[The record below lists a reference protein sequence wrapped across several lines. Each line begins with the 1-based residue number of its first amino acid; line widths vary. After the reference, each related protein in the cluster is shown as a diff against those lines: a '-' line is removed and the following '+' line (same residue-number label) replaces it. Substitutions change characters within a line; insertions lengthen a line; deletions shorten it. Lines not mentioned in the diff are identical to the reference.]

1 MDKLTMIEKVVAT
14 MDAKEVRTLI
24 VVCNDRLAA
33 LGEPVH
39 QNAPKKALG
48 TPKIRVRRPYYC
60 KEIPDPCVNSM
71 KTFKQV
77 TTDWV
82 NDIVKFGKPCL
93 LTTKDAD
100 QKPCYMVVVHSPGDN
115 LELPNGCII
124 NDVRNTDKSNK
135 VFSSVF
141 DAVANNTSMAA

>member
-24 VVCNDRLAA
+24 VVCNDRLGE

-39 QNAPKKALG
+39 QNAPKAH
-48 TPKIRVRRPYYC
+48 TPRKKGYRSYYC
-60 KEIPDPCVNSM
+60 KEIPDPCVDSM

-77 TTDWV
+77 NTNWV

-93 LTTKDAD
+93 LTTKGAD
-100 QKPCYMVVVHSPGDN
+100 QKPCYMIVVHSPGDN
-115 LELPNGCII
+115 LELPNGYVI
-124 NDVRNTDKSNK
+124 NDVKTGG
-135 VFSSVF
+135 VFSTVF
-141 DAVANNTSMAA
+141 DAVAHNTLMVAA

>member
-39 QNAPKKALG
+39 QNAPKAHT
-48 TPKIRVRRPYYC
+48 TPKIRRRPFYC
-60 KEIPDPCVNSM
+60 KEIPDPCVDSM
-71 KTFKQV
+71 KSFKQV
-77 TTDWV
+77 NTDWV

-93 LTTKDAD
+93 LTTKGAD

-115 LELPNGCII
+115 LELPNGCVI

-135 VFSSVF
+135 VFGSVF
-141 DAVANNTSMAA
+141 DAVTNSTLMAA

>member
-24 VVCNDRLAA
+24 VVCNDRLAE

-39 QNAPKKALG
+39 QNAPKVH
-48 TPKIRVRRPYYC
+48 TPRKKGYRSFYC
-60 KEIPDPCVNSM
+60 KEIPDPCVDSM

-77 TTDWV
+77 NTNWV

-93 LTTKDAD
+93 LTTKGAD
-100 QKPCYMVVVHSPGDN
+100 QKPCYMVVVHSSGDN
-115 LELPNGCII
+115 LELPNGYVI
-124 NDVRNTDKSNK
+124 NDVKGGG

-141 DAVANNTSMAA
+141 DAVANNTLMVAA

>member
-24 VVCNDRLAA
+24 VVCNDRLGE

-39 QNAPKKALG
+39 QNAPKPHT

-60 KEIPDPCVNSM
+60 KEIPDPCVDSM

-77 TTDWV
+77 NTDWV
-82 NDIVKFGKPCL
+82 NDIVKYGKPCL
-93 LTTKDAD
+93 LTTKGAD
-100 QKPCYMVVVHSPGDN
+100 QKPCYMIVVHSPGDN

-124 NDVRNTDKSNK
+124 NDVKTGG

-141 DAVANNTSMAA
+141 DAVANNTLMAA

>member
-39 QNAPKKALG
+39 QNAPKEH
-48 TPKIRVRRPYYC
+48 TPRKKKSYRSFYC
-60 KEIPDPCVNSM
+60 KQLPYPCDDSM
-71 KTFKQV
+71 KTFKHV
-77 TTDWV
+77 NTNWV

-93 LTTKDAD
+93 LTTKGAD
-100 QKPCYMVVVHSPGDN
+100 QKPCYMVVERSPGDS
-115 LELPNGCII
+115 LELPNGYVI

-135 VFSSVF
+135 VFPTVF
-141 DAVANNTSMAA
+141 DAVANNLLQ